1 MKAINKR
8 EHHSVI
14 YALKQMESLLD
25 EGTAGA
31 DQNAKALSKLYQRYH
46 TLLADLS
53 VCINEYET
61 LHHHLRVKVLAPALR
76 KAKRMELYK
85 RLFSYFFQTKKSK
98 KL

>member
-31 DQNAKALSKLYQRYH
+31 IHAKALSKLYQRYH

-53 VCINEYET
+53 VCINEYEA
-61 LHHHLRVKVLAPALR
+61 LHHQLRVKVLGPALR
-76 KAKRMELYK
+76 KAKRDGTLE
-85 RLFSYFFQTKKSK
+85 
-98 KL
+98 